1 MAASHKAT
9 LLMLLIIKNIAAGI
23 LSAPAD
29 MSHFLITALHAVV
42 NLGHYCF
49 LNRQFSSCD
58 EPGLKRSASYPLIH
72 SESFQLATTEGEHA
86 NRRNANQA
94 LEAESWD
101 AVLIMVFSP
110 HRPRNAA
117 HGGHAE
123 SVHGQQKGAIRGYYL
138 HQCSRAA
145 AFYGG

>member
-1 MAASHKAT
+1 MAAPHKAT
-9 LLMLLIIKNIAAGI
+9 VLMLLIIKNI
-23 LSAPAD
+23 AD
-29 MSHFLITALHAVV
+29 MSHFLITALRAVV

-86 NRRNANQA
+86 NDNQA
-94 LEAESWD
+94 LQADSSDAE
-101 AVLIMVFSP
+101 LIMVFSP

-123 SVHGQQKGAIRGYYL
+123 PVHGQQKGGIRGFYL
-138 HQCSRAA
+138 
-145 AFYGG
+145 

>member
-1 MAASHKAT
+1 MAASHKAAI
-9 LLMLLIIKNIAAGI
+9 LMLLIIRNIATGI

-29 MSHFLITALHAVV
+29 MTHSLITALHAVV

-86 NRRNANQA
+86 NDNQA
-94 LEAESWD
+94 LQAESSD
-101 AVLIMVFSP
+101 AVLITVFSP

-123 SVHGQQKGAIRGYYL
+123 SVHGQQKGGTGGYYL
-138 HQCSRAA
+138 SKCS
-145 AFYGG
+145 